1 MDDESRRAGMRRLVE
16 AINTHDME
24 LFDAIYHDD
33 VVIEWPQSGEV
44 IRGKRNIRELRLAFP
59 TPPTATLRRII
70 GSGDLWA
77 AEMIFDYAG
86 DRFYTVLI
94 HEYRDGL
101 VVRETCYYGAPFEAS
116 ARRAQWVERTPS
128 SAASFTGR
136 STIQRHRH
144 DPPPPPLYSMSSK

>member
-1 MDDESRRAGMRRLVE
+1 MNDESRRAGIWRLVE
-16 AINTHDME
+16 AITTQEME
-24 LFDAIYHDD
+24 PFDTIYNDD

-86 DRFYTVLI
+86 DRFHTVLI

-101 VVRETCYYGAPFEAS
+101 VVRETSYYGAPFEAP
-116 ARRAQWVERTPS
+116 AWRAQWVEPTPS

-136 STIQRHRH
+136 STIQQYRR